1 MTKGWIYGMN
11 GCKKMEGQVELD

>member
-1 MTKGWIYGMN
+1 MN